1 MSNKELAEGLHKR
14 IIRKL
19 EKRKVH
25 SYSIDNISDADL
37 AEMQLKSKSNNGF
50 RFLFNIIYDKYK

>member
-25 SYSIDNISDADL
+25 SYSIDNISDGDL

-50 RFLFNIIYDKYK
+50 RFLFSIIYDKYK

>member
-1 MSNKELAEGLHKR
+1 MYNKELAEGLHKR

>member
-37 AEMQLKSKSNNGF
+37 AEMQLKSKSHNGF
-50 RFLFNIIYDKYK
+50 RFLFSIIYDTYK

>member
-14 IIRKL
+14 IIRKF

-50 RFLFNIIYDKYK
+50 RVLFSIIYDKYK

>member
-25 SYSIDNISDADL
+25 SYYIDNISDADL